1 MWHDRTRR
9 AVAVATVGLTLG
21 MCLAMAPAL
30 AGQGEASGATGGG
43 GDPNTA
49 LHAVERLQDI
59 RIDGRLTEEAWLD
72 APAIREFVQGEP
84 VEGAEPGARTVVRML
99 YDEQAI
105 YIGARLYEA
114 DPSRIARQLVRRGET
129 GQADYFEVM
138 FDTNLDRRT
147 GYLFRVSAAGV
158 QLDAY
163 LYEDNQ
169 QDASWDAVWAS
180 EVHVDSLG
188 WSLEMRIPWSQVR
201 YEPSDGPQT
210 WGVNFVRWRLA
221 AGELSYHRLIP
232 RNQHGRVSFLRP
244 MTGIRPPRGI
254 RRVELRPYV
263 LGRGHTGHSDPEN
276 PFSAGRETDAQAG
289 VDIRYGLGTAFTL
302 DATVNPDF
310 GQVEV
315 DPAVI
320 NLSAF
325 ETFYA
330 ERRPFFVE
338 DARIFDFR
346 LSGFRNL
353 LFYSRRIGRQPQGAA
368 PGDAA
373 FADVPDRSAI
383 LGAGKLTGRTATG
396 LSIGALAAVTGQ
408 VSGRASYPATGPVER
423 DSLVSFPVEP
433 RAYHGVLRARRDFR
447 EGASTVGG
455 IVTAIRRDLPGDGTL
470 HFLPSD
476 AYSGGFDFEHMWA
489 DREWALDGFVAGSL
503 VRGDSLALI
512 RIQRSP
518 NHYFQRPD
526 SRQTVDSTRT
536 ALAGA
541 NWRLGVARRS
551 GRNWTGSASVG
562 QLTSGF
568 EINDLGYS
576 QASEQLEA
584 NLSVTY
590 RQIEP
595 GDLFREY
602 RIRASTFQNWWPD
615 AVRRPLDPDA
625 WQQAHKAGSFW
636 VDTNWTLNNLW
647 EGFAEV
653 AYRPE
658 VLDGVATRG
667 GPLMLSP
674 ANYKVEGRVNTDR
687 RRAVSVGFEAKYE
700 SGAAFTVHEAGFNVR
715 WRPAPRFEL
724 AVQPEWKA
732 RSGGD
737 QYVTAFDDAGYAPTF
752 GRRYLF
758 GDIERRSVS
767 METRMAVTFTRSLT
781 LQLYAQPLLEAGR
794 YAAYKQLAAPG
805 TFDFRVLEPGI
816 ARDRTGDGHIDA
828 CEGGH
833 ICRAGG
839 WQYVDATGNGSIDH
853 IFSDRDFNVVSLRG
867 NAVLRWEYRPGSTLF
882 LVWQQRRFDRR
893 PFGDFDLGR
902 DHRDILDLHPDNVLI
917 VKLNYWLGL

>member
-1 MWHDRTRR
+1 MIGRNGAG
-9 AVAVATVGLTLG
+9 AVARVGLTLG

-30 AGQGEASGATGGG
+30 AAQGEAAGTTRGGG
-43 GDPNTA
+43 EPRAA
-49 LHAVERLQDI
+49 LHVVERREDI
-59 RIDGRLTEEAWLD
+59 RIDGRLTEEAWQD

-84 VEGAEPGARTVVRML
+84 VEGAAPGARTVVRIL
-99 YDEQAI
+99 YDDQAL
-105 YIGARLYEA
+105 YIGARLYEP

-158 QLDAY
+158 QRDSY
-163 LYEDNQ
+163 LHEDSQ
-169 QDASWDAVWAS
+169 QDPSWDAVWAS

-188 WSLEMRIPWSQVR
+188 WSLEMRIPWSQLR
-201 YEPSDGPQT
+201 YPASDGPQT
-210 WGVNFVRWRLA
+210 WGVNFVRWRAA
-221 AGELSYHRLIP
+221 AGELTYHRLIP
-232 RNQHGRVSFLRP
+232 RNQHGRVSFFRP
-244 MTGIRPPRGI
+244 MADIRPPRGV

-263 LGRGHTGHSDPEN
+263 LARAHTGPAEPGDP
-276 PFSAGRETDAQAG
+276 FFDGREADAQAG

-353 LFYSRRIGRQPQGAA
+353 LFYSRRIGRQPQGAS

-373 FADVPDRSAI
+373 FAHVPDRSAI
-383 LGAGKLTGRTATG
+383 LGAAKLTGRTTNG
-396 LSIGALAAVTGQ
+396 LSIGVLTAVTGREE
-408 VSGRASYPATGPVER
+408 GRAYYPGAGGLEP
-423 DSLVSFPVEP
+423 DSVASFPVEP
-433 RAYHGVLRARRDFR
+433 QAYHGVVRARHDFR

-455 IVTAIRRDLPGDGTL
+455 IVTGLHRDLPADGAL
-470 HFLPSD
+470 DFLPSD
-476 AYSGGFDFEHMWA
+476 ALTAGADFEHMWA
-489 DREWALDGFVAGSL
+489 DRAWALDGFVAGSL

-512 RIQRSP
+512 RVQRSP

-526 SRQTVDSTRT
+526 SRHAVDSTRT
-536 ALAGA
+536 SLAGA
-541 NWRLGVARRS
+541 NWRLGIARRS

-576 QASEQLEA
+576 QASEQVEA
-584 NLSVTY
+584 SLSVTY

-595 GDLFREY
+595 GDFFREY
-602 RIRASTFQNWWPD
+602 RVRASTFQNWRPD
-615 AVRRPLDPDA
+615 ALRRPLDGHA
-625 WQQAHKAGSFW
+625 WEQAHKGGSVW
-636 VDTNWTLNNLW
+636 VDANWTLNNLW

-658 VLDGVATRG
+658 VLDDIATRG

-674 ANYKVEGRVNTDR
+674 ANHKVEGRINTDR
-687 RRAVSVGFEAKYE
+687 RRPVSFGFDGKYE
-700 SGAAFTVHEAGFNVR
+700 SGAAFTVHEFGVQVR

-724 AVQPEWKA
+724 AVQPEL
-732 RSGGD
+732 RRRTGGD
-737 QYVTAFDDAGYAPTF
+737 QYVTAFDDPDHAPTF

-758 GDIERRSVS
+758 GDLERRSVA

-781 LQLYAQPLLEAGR
+781 LQLFAQPLLEAGR
-794 YAAYKQLAAPG
+794 YTDYKELAAPG
-805 TFDFRVLEPGI
+805 TFDFHVLEPGN
-816 ARDRTGDGHIDA
+816 AQDRSGDGRIDA
-828 CEGGH
+828 CEGGR
-833 ICRAGG
+833 ICYANG
-839 WQYVDATGNGSIDH
+839 WQYVDATGDGAIDH
-853 IFSDRDFNVVSLRG
+853 AFSDRDFNVVSLRG

-902 DHRDILDLHPDNVLI
+902 DHRDILDLQPDNVFI
-917 VKLNYWLGL
+917 VKLNYWLGV